1 MNTWWPYEKLIEDRL
16 GKFMRDDRKQL
27 NKANSREMYLEKREY
42 YLDDLLKELHE
53 LNVYLYPD
61 KEELITFAKQF
72 CLKQEKRSQRKYGFL
87 QATWYLPRMFRQRQA
102 VEVLSML
109 GYPPS
114 YIQFMINYDNF
125 KKDSIGEFIAD
136 YIDFFFNYPGMSA
149 AQRDLFFSRVR
160 EVPYYRL
167 HCAVHF
173 QTISPQMALAA
184 LGVQFDNYIMSN
196 ACRIDRLIQQTTV
209 RLEEALLENDNK
221 RISTLSQSLGSLSK
235 SFLKLGGET
244 EQSEKQV
251 EIQYICYSKFEPEL
265 TVEQIREHN
274 ARIRAEREKQ
284 GNSDN
289 PNEPAKPDGSVN
301 PAKPGEPNNSTNP
314 TDPNNPTDLADP
326 DNSNDPIGPVN
337 PTSESPGKG

>member
-173 QTISPQMALAA
+173 RTISPQMALAA
-184 LGVQFDNYIMSN
+184 VGVNDEKISKTGQ
-196 ACRIDRLIQQTTV
+196 IDRLIRQTAI
-209 RLEEALLENDNK
+209 RLEEAFWENDIK

-251 EIQYICYSKFEPEL
+251 EIQ
-265 TVEQIREHN
+265 
-274 ARIRAEREKQ
+274 
-284 GNSDN
+284 
-289 PNEPAKPDGSVN
+289 
-301 PAKPGEPNNSTNP
+301 
-314 TDPNNPTDLADP
+314 
-326 DNSNDPIGPVN
+326 
-337 PTSESPGKG
+337 